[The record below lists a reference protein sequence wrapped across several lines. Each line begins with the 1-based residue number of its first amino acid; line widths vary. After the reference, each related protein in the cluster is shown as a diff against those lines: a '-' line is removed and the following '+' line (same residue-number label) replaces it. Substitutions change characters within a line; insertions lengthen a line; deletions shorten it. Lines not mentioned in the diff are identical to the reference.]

1 MTTRRPGE
9 TRDPNPGIE
18 QSLAAAMTGEL
29 DMRAFLLRFAHAGL
43 IVPSR
48 SVAAES
54 FEPLIFAPND
64 LPLLA
69 VFTSR
74 DRAAVFAEDA
84 PHTVVMLGRQ
94 VLEGL
99 QPGVGLLVNPGSG
112 LGFEMEARGVASALG
127 AIGEAKISELPDPN
141 VALEQ
146 AIIDAQDGLI
156 TPELL
161 LETFTSGRVFVLSH
175 SADEL
180 APFTFLKD
188 GSPSLVGVFT
198 RAEFAQPF
206 TEGVENSVFVDVD
219 YLIEHI
225 VAGFGIVVNPGTAHP
240 WELDGKVVEGL
251 RRPSA

>member
-29 DMRAFLLRFAHAGL
+29 DMGAFLLRFAQAGL

-64 LPLLA
+64 LPLLV
-69 VFTSR
+69 VFTAR
-74 DRAAVFAEDA
+74 DRAVVFAEDA

-94 VLEGL
+94 LLEGL

-141 VALEQ
+141 IALEQ
-146 AIIDAQDGLI
+146 AIIDAQAGLI
-156 TPELL
+156 SPELL
-161 LETFTSGRVFVLSH
+161 LSTFTAGSVFVLSH

-180 APFTFLKD
+180 APLTFLKD

-198 RAEFAQPF
+198 RPEFAQPF
-206 TEGVENSVFVDVD
+206 TEGIEHSVFVEVG
-219 YLIEHI
+219 YLVEHI
-225 VAGFGIVVNPGTAHP
+225 VSGFGVVVNPGTAQP
-240 WELDGKVVEGL
+240 WELDGDVVEGL
-251 RRPSA
+251 R

>member
-29 DMRAFLLRFAHAGL
+29 DMGAFLLRFAQAGL

-48 SVAAES
+48 AVAAES

-69 VFTSR
+69 VFTAR

-84 PHTVVMLGRQ
+84 PHTVIMLGRQ

-112 LGFEMEARGVASALG
+112 LGFEMEARGVAAALG
-127 AIGEAKISELPDPN
+127 AIAEAKISELPDPN

-156 TPELL
+156 APELL
-161 LETFTSGRVFVLSH
+161 LSTFTSGRVYVLSR
-175 SADEL
+175 SADDL
-180 APFTFLKD
+180 APLTFLQD
-188 GSPSLVGVFT
+188 GVPSLVGVFT
-198 RAEFAQPF
+198 RPEFTQPF
-206 TEGVENSVFVDVD
+206 TDGIEHSVVVDVSQ
-219 YLIEHI
+219 LIEH
-225 VAGFGIVVNPGTAHP
+225 VEAGFGIVVNPGSAHP
-240 WELDGKVVEGL
+240 WELDGDIVNGL
-251 RRPSA
+251 R